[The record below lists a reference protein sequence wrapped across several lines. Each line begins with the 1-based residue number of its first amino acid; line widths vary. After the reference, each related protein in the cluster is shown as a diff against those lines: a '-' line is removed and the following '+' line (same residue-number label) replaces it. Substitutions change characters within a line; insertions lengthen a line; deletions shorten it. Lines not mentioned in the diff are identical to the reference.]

1 MAVRVAIP
9 KIGKATMV
17 IKEVVEHKRNNE
29 DLDQEAK
36 EKKIENKDV
45 QDQNKKLKNVQNLDL
60 HK

>member
-1 MAVRVAIP
+1 
-9 KIGKATMV
+9 MV